1 MSYLEVK
8 NLKKV
13 YSSHKGGTAVE
24 ALKNVNFSVEQGE
37 YVAIMG
43 ESGSGKSTL
52 LNILAALD
60 KPTAGSVRLDG
71 RNFAEIREAEV
82 AVYRRDN
89 LGFVFQEFN
98 LLDTFTLEDNIYLP
112 LVLAGKRYP
121 EMNGLLEPIAKKLGI
136 PQIVVGATIVSLGTT
151 LPEILVSTTAAF
163 DGSAAIAAGNAFG
176 SIICNTAL
184 IAGLTQTIRP
194 SKKIEAASIGWRSI
208 FFFSVLI
215 GMNVVG
221 YLTGAFNRPVG
232 VILLLLFCLYAYLN
246 MKRSSSEG
254 DEAEEEKPENVS
266 IPKQFLVLAVCAA
279 LLYVGANLLVDN
291 GIFIAQTVGIPE
303 RVIAVTFIALG
314 TSLPELV
321 TSIVSLIKG
330 FGNVGLGN
338 VIGANILNM
347 LLVIGIPS
355 AIAGIP
361 LERGTVTVDMPLA
374 LLVMAVLLV
383 PILIRKKS
391 SRIQGIAL
399 LCIYVTYCVASF
411 I

>member
-1 MSYLEVK
+1 MVQAVILFMAG
-8 NLKKV
+8 LGLICL
-13 YSSHKGGTAVE
+13 GGDRLVDAAV
-24 ALKNVNFSVEQGE
+24 A
-37 YVAIMG
+37 
-43 ESGSGKSTL
+43 
-52 LNILAALD
+52 
-60 KPTAGSVRLDG
+60 
-71 RNFAEIREAEV
+71 
-82 AVYRRDN
+82 
-89 LGFVFQEFN
+89 
-98 LLDTFTLEDNIYLP
+98 
-112 LVLAGKRYP
+112 
-121 EMNGLLEPIAKKLGI
+121 IAKKLGI

-151 LPEILVSTTAAF
+151 LPEVLVSTTAAF

-215 GMNVVG
+215 AMNVYGFV
-221 YLTGAFNRPVG
+221 TGAFNRPAGIV
-232 VILLLLFCLYAYLN
+232 LLLLFCVYVYLN
-246 MKRSSSEG
+246 IKRSASEG
-254 DEAEEEKPENVS
+254 DDDKEEKPENVS
-266 IPKQFLVLAVCAA
+266 IPKQLLILAVCAA
-279 LLYVGANLLVDN
+279 ILYVGAKLLVDN
-291 GIFIAQTVGIPE
+291 GIYIAEAVGIPE

-347 LLVIGIPS
+347 LVVIGIPS

-361 LERGTVTVDMPLA
+361 LEKGTVTVDMPLA

-391 SRIQGIAL
+391 SRLQGIAL
-399 LCIYVTYCVASF
+399 LGIYATYCITSF
-411 I
+411 V

>member
-1 MSYLEVK
+1 MVQ
-8 NLKKV
+8 
-13 YSSHKGGTAVE
+13 AV
-24 ALKNVNFSVEQGE
+24 
-37 YVAIMG
+37 
-43 ESGSGKSTL
+43 
-52 LNILAALD
+52 ILFMV
-60 KPTAGSVRLDG
+60 G
-71 RNFAEIREAEV
+71 
-82 AVYRRDN
+82 
-89 LGFVFQEFN
+89 
-98 LLDTFTLEDNIYLP
+98 
-112 LVLAGKRYP
+112 LVLICLGGDRLVDAAVA
-121 EMNGLLEPIAKKLGI
+121 IAKKLGI

-194 SKKIEAASIGWRSI
+194 SKKIEAASIRWRSI
-208 FFFSVLI
+208 FFFAVLI
-215 GMNVVG
+215 GMNIIG
-221 YLTGAFNRPVG
+221 YLTGAFARPVG
-232 VILLLLFCLYAYLN
+232 IILLLLFCLYAYLN
-246 MKRSSSEG
+246 IKRSG
-254 DEAEEEKPENVS
+254 DEGENSEEEKPENVS
-266 IPKQFLVLAVCAA
+266 VPKQLLILVICAA

-347 LLVIGIPS
+347 LLVIGIP
-355 AIAGIP
+355 AAVAGIP
-361 LERGTVTVDMPLA
+361 LETSTVTVDMPLA

-399 LCIYVTYCVASF
+399 LCIYVTYCVESF
-411 I
+411 L